1 MRGHILS
8 SDWFSDSRA
17 PSSRV
22 VLLGVVMLSLLA
34 VMLTGCSG
42 SSERSGKNT
51 GKIELTY
58 WAAPNPQEIDL
69 AEVLVKKWN
78 KLHPDIFVRMQPLP
92 VNRSTEEVLM
102 AAIAART
109 TPDVCSNIWPGSVPE
124 YARDGA
130 LVRLS
135 SFPDFDSLASTRVG
149 MNYMEQF
156 RSADSNF
163 YQIPWKANPLMMIYN
178 KALFKKAGIGTPPL
192 TYSEF
197 LADARKLT
205 YSSRND
211 GVIDHWMGYRDI
223 RPVWWQRFFDFFA
236 LYKAAS
242 YGKAFTKNGQVV
254 ADTQAV
260 REVFGFFAKC
270 FKHDYFPRTVFSYD
284 PFLEGV
290 VATEFVGPWTISY
303 IRSNYGGRL
312 NFGIAPIPVPDGH
325 VGPVDTYGDHKCM
338 VIFSTTKH
346 PKASWEF
353 MKFLLSEKADL
364 DLLEIASQLPVR
376 KDLLT
381 TKEFAGFF
389 NDHPDLKLFAEEAPY
404 AHEVDQT
411 PDQKEIFDAISQ
423 EFEKCS
429 VYNVVGPSKATRE
442 LVRNVKVLLDWDE

>member
-1 MRGHILS
+1 MRVITNRAICAGFGKGRLIRLAFLIL
-8 SDWFSDSRA
+8 FL
-17 PSSRV
+17 PLI
-22 VLLGVVMLSLLA
+22 VLEA
-34 VMLTGCSG
+34 GCG
-42 SSERSGKNT
+42 GGQREEDTRSGRINL
-51 GKIELTY
+51 IY
-58 WAAPNPQEIDL
+58 WPAPNPQEIEL
-69 AEVLVKKWN
+69 ATVLVKKWN
-78 KLHPDIFVRMQPLP
+78 KLHPNIFVKMQPLP

-102 AAIAART
+102 AAIAAKT

-124 YARDGA
+124 YARAGA
-130 LVRLS
+130 IVRLS
-135 SFPDFDSLASTRVG
+135 SFPDFDSLVSTRVG
-149 MNYMEQF
+149 MSYMKQF
-156 RSADSNF
+156 KSADGNY

-178 KALFKKAGIGTPPL
+178 KKLFKKAGIAKPPL

-197 LADARKLT
+197 LADAKKLT
-205 YSSRND
+205 YSSKGN

-242 YGKAFTKNGQVV
+242 YGKPFTRNGEVV

-260 REVFGFFAKC
+260 REVFSFFQQC
-270 FKHDYFPRTVFSYD
+270 FRNDYFPRTVFSYD

-303 IRSNYGGRL
+303 IESNYGGKL
-312 NFGIAPIPVPDGH
+312 DFGIVPIPVPDNH

-338 VIFSTTKH
+338 CIFSTTKH

-353 MKFLLSEKADL
+353 LKYLLSESSDL
-364 DLLEIASQLPVR
+364 DLLKIASQLPVR
-376 KDLLT
+376 KDLL
-381 TKEFAGFF
+381 KSKKFAEFF
-389 NDHPDLKLFAEEAPY
+389 DRHPDMKTFAEEAPY

-429 VYNVVGPSKATRE
+429 VYDVSSPQKATE
-442 LVRNVKVLLDWDE
+442 DLVRNVKVLLDWDK